1 MKQKTTIILIILGFI
16 IFLSLCSC
24 KHPSVE
30 GLNTMKKNTHV
41 LERGEYM
48 DDVGYLKSEDGSYNL
63 KLRNGKLKCKRKE
76 NGKWKDHW
84 TMNASG
90 SKIMLLNDYG
100 ILQFKTS
107 KDAEY
112 IPVTE
117 TKDAQSLLLTAYGTL
132 ELKSETNGKGDTL
145 WTYPVTEGYT
155 PDTADTAVK
164 NLMGHLELD
173 RSEQARRVIHRMNN
187 TANGDTAFNDVIPV
201 ELLAGWA
208 YVLGEYESN
217 NDSTSISTHV
227 TTAIPGSDNTHELA
241 TINSDAITTLN
252 TTSNGYDGI
261 DSDKIAGDHQKL
273 LQNDRKLKR
282 LRNTL
287 DNKVKVLNQLG
298 DSHVTEKQMHLDSTI
313 YISLAWTVVASSL
326 VYYTFTQ

>member
-48 DDVGYLKSEDGSYNL
+48 DDVGYLKSEDGSYKL
-63 KLRNGKLKCKRKE
+63 QLRNGMLKCKREE
-76 NGKWKDHW
+76 NGKWKHHW

-145 WTYPVTEGYT
+145 WTYPVTEGYA
-155 PDTADTAVK
+155 PDDADAAVSK
-164 NLMGHLELD
+164 LMGDLD
-173 RSEQARRVIHRMNN
+173 ADRLEQAKRVIHRMNEFAKDSDDN
-187 TANGDTAFNDVIPV
+187 LNDKI
-201 ELLAGWA
+201 EGEQLQAGWA
-208 YVLGEYESN
+208 
-217 NDSTSISTHV
+217 
-227 TTAIPGSDNTHELA
+227 AFF
-241 TINSDAITTLN
+241 NSDKMSSATDVLNTKTTGTTLD
-252 TTSNGYDGI
+252 TTIYKNI
-261 DSDKIAGDHQKL
+261 DDDKIAGGDHNTL

-282 LRNTL
+282 LRNNL
-287 DNKVKVLNQLG
+287 DNKVRVLNQIG
-298 DSHVTEKQMHLDSTI
+298 DSHVMEKQIYLDSTI
-313 YISLAWTVVASSL
+313 YIGIAWTVVASSL
-326 VYYTFTQ
+326 VYYTLTQ

>member
-1 MKQKTTIILIILGFI
+1 MKQKTTIVLIILGFL
-16 IFLSLCSC
+16 IFSSLCTC

-48 DDVGYLKSEDGSYNL
+48 DDVGYLKSKDGSYKL
-63 KLRNGKLKCKRKE
+63 QLRNGMLKCKREE
-76 NGKWKDHW
+76 NGKWKHHW

-155 PDTADTAVK
+155 EDDADKAVK
-164 NLMGHLELD
+164 TLMGHLELD
-173 RSEQARRVIHRMNN
+173 RVEQAKRVIHRMNVF
-187 TANGDTAFNDVIPV
+187 ANVGDTDATNHKI
-201 ELLAGWA
+201 EGEKLQAGWNEFKGKQSA
-208 YVLGEYESN
+208 VDGVDLY
-217 NDSTSISTHV
+217 
-227 TTAIPGSDNTHELA
+227 TTTDTDGTALD
-241 TINSDAITTLN
+241 

-261 DSDKIAGDHQKL
+261 ASDKISGNGGHETL

>member
-1 MKQKTTIILIILGFI
+1 MKQKTTIVLIILGFL
-16 IFLSLCSC
+16 IFSSLCTC

-48 DDVGYLKSEDGSYNL
+48 DDVGYLKSEDGSYKL
-63 KLRNGKLKCKRKE
+63 QLRNGMLKCKREE
-76 NGKWKDHW
+76 NGKWKHHW

-145 WTYPVTEGYT
+145 WTYPVTEGYA
-155 PDTADTAVK
+155 PDDADAAVSK
-164 NLMGHLELD
+164 LMGHLDAD
-173 RSEQARRVIHRMNN
+173 RLEQAKRVIHRMNEFAKDSDDN
-187 TANGDTAFNDVIPV
+187 LNDKI
-201 ELLAGWA
+201 EGEQLQAGWA
-208 YVLGEYESN
+208 AFFNIDKMSSATDVLN
-217 NDSTSISTHV
+217 TK
-227 TTAIPGSDNTHELA
+227 TTG
-241 TINSDAITTLN
+241 TTLD
-252 TTSNGYDGI
+252 TTIYKDI
-261 DSDKIAGDHQKL
+261 DDDKIAGGDHNTL

-282 LRNTL
+282 LRNNL
-287 DNKVKVLNQLG
+287 DNKVRVLNQIG
-298 DSHVTEKQMHLDSTI
+298 DSHVMEKQIYLDSTI
-313 YISLAWTVVASSL
+313 YIGIAWTVVASSL
-326 VYYTFTQ
+326 VYYTLTQ

>member
-1 MKQKTTIILIILGFI
+1 MKQKTTIVLIILGFL
-16 IFLSLCSC
+16 IFSSLCTC

-48 DDVGYLKSEDGSYNL
+48 DDVGYLKSEDGSYKL
-63 KLRNGKLKCKRKE
+63 QLRNGMLKCKREE
-76 NGKWKDHW
+76 NGKWKHHW

-155 PDTADTAVK
+155 PDTADTAVST
-164 NLMGHLELD
+164 L
-173 RSEQARRVIHRMNN
+173 MNN
-187 TANGDTAFNDVIPV
+187 LEEDRTKLAKRVLYNMNKLRLSDNPGVGSITDNEKLKNGWDKWFTADNMDGRDFNNTDNLSTNIDEFGDVYNLDSIIPDPKIPNGD
-201 ELLAGWA
+201 
-208 YVLGEYESN
+208 
-217 NDSTSISTHV
+217 
-227 TTAIPGSDNTHELA
+227 HE
-241 TINSDAITTLN
+241 T
-252 TTSNGYDGI
+252 
-261 DSDKIAGDHQKL
+261 L

-282 LRNTL
+282 LRNNL
-287 DNKVKVLNQLG
+287 DNKVRVLNQIG
-298 DSHVTEKQMHLDSTI
+298 DSHVIEKQIYLDSTI
-313 YISLAWTVVASSL
+313 YIGIAWTVVASSL
-326 VYYTFTQ
+326 VYYTLTQ

>member
-1 MKQKTTIILIILGFI
+1 MKQKTTIVLIILGFL
-16 IFLSLCSC
+16 IFSSLCTC

-30 GLNTMKKNTHV
+30 GLNTMKNNTHV

-48 DDVGYLKSEDGSYNL
+48 DDVGYLKSKDGSYKL
-63 KLRNGKLKCKRKE
+63 QLRNGMLKCKREE
-76 NGKWKDHW
+76 NGKWKHHW

-145 WTYPVTEGYT
+145 WTYPVTEGYA
-155 PDTADTAVK
+155 PDTADTAVST
-164 NLMGHLELD
+164 LMGHLDTD
-173 RSEQARRVIHRMNN
+173 RSEQAKRVIHRMNDN
-187 TANGDTAFNDVIPV
+187 TTAVNGGTNEKIPTDNGLYSGWVAFSKDIMSNSEDV
-201 ELLAGWA
+201 LNTKTTTDG
-208 YVLGEYESN
+208 N
-217 NDSTSISTHV
+217 V
-227 TTAIPGSDNTHELA
+227 TTLDITNTGYEYIGNDKTSGGHEE
-241 TINSDAITTLN
+241 
-252 TTSNGYDGI
+252 
-261 DSDKIAGDHQKL
+261 L

>member
-1 MKQKTTIILIILGFI
+1 MKQKTTIVLIILGFL
-16 IFLSLCSC
+16 IFSSLCTC

-48 DDVGYLKSEDGSYNL
+48 DDVGYLKSEDGSYKL
-63 KLRNGKLKCKRKE
+63 QLRNGMLKCKRKD
-76 NGKWKDHW
+76 NGKWKHHW

-155 PDTADTAVK
+155 DDDADTAVK
-164 NLMGHLELD
+164 KLMGDLEAD
-173 RSEQARRVIHRMNN
+173 RTNLAKRVLYNMNELK
-187 TANGDTAFNDVIPV
+187 NG
-201 ELLAGWA
+201 AG
-208 YVLGEYESN
+208 
-217 NDSTSISTHV
+217 STSGV
-227 TTAIPGSDNTHELA
+227 TCSLFV
-241 TINSDAITTLN
+241 
-252 TTSNGYDGI
+252 TS
-261 DSDKIAGDHQKL
+261 
-273 LQNDRKLKR
+273 
-282 LRNTL
+282 
-287 DNKVKVLNQLG
+287 
-298 DSHVTEKQMHLDSTI
+298 VTSVTPLHAWCMIRI
-313 YISLAWTVVASSL
+313 YI
-326 VYYTFTQ
+326 TFV

>member
-1 MKQKTTIILIILGFI
+1 MKQKTTIVLIILGFL
-16 IFLSLCSC
+16 IFSSLCTC

-48 DDVGYLKSEDGSYNL
+48 DDVGYLKSKDGSYKL
-63 KLRNGKLKCKRKE
+63 QLRNGMLKCKREE
-76 NGKWKDHW
+76 NGKWKHHW

-145 WTYPVTEGYT
+145 WTYPVTEGFT
-155 PDTADTAVK
+155 DDDADKAVK
-164 NLMGHLELD
+164 NLMGHLDTD
-173 RSEQARRVIHRMNN
+173 RSEQAKRVIHRMNEF
-187 TANGDTAFNDVIPV
+187 AKKDVIGGGLNPKIEGD
-201 ELLAGWA
+201 ELQTGWGA
-208 YVLGEYESN
+208 FFN
-217 NDSTSISTHV
+217 
-227 TTAIPGSDNTHELA
+227 
-241 TINSDAITTLN
+241 
-252 TTSNGYDGI
+252 
-261 DSDKIAGDHQKL
+261 SDKISIATDVLNTKTTTTGTAPNTSTALDTTDGTGYKDIDNDKITGGGHNTL

>member
-1 MKQKTTIILIILGFI
+1 MKQKTTIVLIILGFL
-16 IFLSLCSC
+16 IFSSLCTC

-48 DDVGYLKSEDGSYNL
+48 DDVGYLKSKDGSYKL
-63 KLRNGKLKCKRKE
+63 QLRNGMLKCKREE
-76 NGKWKDHW
+76 NGKWKHHW

-145 WTYPVTEGYT
+145 WTYPVTEGYAEA
-155 PDTADTAVK
+155 DAEAADTAVK
-164 NLMGHLELD
+164 NLMADLEAD
-173 RSEQARRVIHRMNN
+173 RLEQAKRVIHRMDKYA
-187 TANGDTAFNDVIPV
+187 TKDG
-201 ELLAGWA
+201 G
-208 YVLGEYESN
+208 GSN
-217 NDSTSISTHV
+217 NKIDSDLYSGWVAFSGDKKSDAYGDPAASSTSI
-227 TTAIPGSDNTHELA
+227 A
-241 TINSDAITTLN
+241 TDT
-252 TTSNGYDGI
+252 
-261 DSDKIAGDHQKL
+261 DKITGGDHETL